1 MIAIDLG
8 DAPPD
13 VEDFRVHHGIS
24 VPIAVM
30 DADQAKKVFGVL
42 GCPATVLVDKKGQM
56 VGRTAGEGD
65 WTGESARAVVRS
77 LLGIQ
82 QPTSAPPV
90 GDAKQAR
97 KSVHLVSA
105 VTPNDPKLTEIL
117 DEAADALKAGDEVAI
132 LFDDQSVGALRISA
146 RKTGLEATPFTDK
159 QRSLLAKRLGVP
171 KSAAPRNHLEYIQQL
186 ANAGAEVMVNAN
198 AIRAFGLADGEIH
211 PIAKRVSV
219 GDMEKVVD
227 DSDACYT
234 YQHD

>member
-8 DAPPD
+8 DDPPD
-13 VEDFRVHHGIS
+13 VEDFRARHDLS

-42 GCPATVLVDKKGQM
+42 GCPSTVLIDKKGHM

-65 WTGESARAVVRS
+65 WSGESARAVARA

-82 QPTSAPPV
+82 QPTSVPTLV
-90 GDAKQAR
+90 ETKQAR

-105 VTPNDPKLTEIL
+105 VRPNDPKLTEIL
-117 DEAADALKAGDEVAI
+117 DEAADALKAGDQVAI
-132 LFDDQSVGALRISA
+132 LFDDQSIGALRITA
-146 RKTGLEATPFTDK
+146 QKTALEAAPFTDK

-171 KSAAPRNHLEYIQQL
+171 KSAAPRNQLEYIQQL
-186 ANAGAEVMVNAN
+186 ASAGAEVMVNAN

-211 PIAKRVSV
+211 PIARRVSV
-219 GDMEKVVD
+219 SDMEKVVD

>member
-13 VEDFRVHHGIS
+13 IEDFRARYRIS
-24 VPIAVM
+24 VPIGVM
-30 DADQAKKVFGVL
+30 DADQAKRVFGVL
-42 GCPATVLVDKKGQM
+42 GCPATVLIDKKGRM
-56 VGRTAGEGD
+56 VGRSAGDGD

-82 QPTSAPPV
+82 QQTPALALT
-90 GDAKQAR
+90 DAKQAR

-105 VTPNDPKLTEIL
+105 VVPNDPKLSEIL
-117 DEAADALKAGDEVAI
+117 DEAADALKAGDQVAI
-132 LFDDQSVGALRISA
+132 LFDDQSIGALRISA
-146 RKTGLEATPFTDK
+146 QKTGLEAAPFTDR
-159 QRSLLAKRLGVP
+159 QRSILAKRLGVP
-171 KSAAPRNHLEYIQQL
+171 KSAAPRNQLEYIQHL
-186 ANAGAEVMVNAN
+186 ANAGAEVLVNAN
-198 AIRAFGLADGEIH
+198 AMRVFGLSDAEIH

-219 GDMEKVVD
+219 GQMEQIVD

>member
-8 DAPPD
+8 DDPPD
-13 VEDFRVHHGIS
+13 IEDFRARHGIS

-42 GCPATVLVDKKGQM
+42 GCPATVLIDKKSHM
-56 VGRTAGEGD
+56 VGRSTGEGD
-65 WTGESARAVVRS
+65 WTGESARALVRS
-77 LLGIQ
+77 LLGIHP
-82 QPTSAPPV
+82 PTSAPTFA
-90 GDAKQAR
+90 DAKQAR

-105 VTPNDPKLTEIL
+105 VMPNDPKLTEIL

-146 RKTGLEATPFTDK
+146 QKTALEAVPFTDK
-159 QRSLLAKRLGVP
+159 QRSMLAKRLGVP
-171 KSAAPRNHLEYIQQL
+171 KSAAPRNQLEYIQQL
-186 ANAGAEVMVNAN
+186 ANAGAEVLVNAN
-198 AIRAFGLADGEIH
+198 AIRVFGLADGEIH
-211 PIAKRVSV
+211 PIAKRVPV